1 MDKHELTTMTTIIDR
16 ACKQALLDVATRR
29 NKNRY
34 DGGQWT
40 LDMVVRE
47 AIWEYLRRIEQME
60 EEMNP
65 KQ

>member
-1 MDKHELTTMTTIIDR
+1 MNEHELTTMTITVDR
-16 ACKQALLDVATRR
+16 ACKQALIDLATKR

-47 AIWEYLRRIEQME
+47 AIWEYLTRIEQME
-60 EEMNP
+60 EGLCP
-65 KQ
+65 